1 MNWLKALLQRRRL
14 RGDLTAEIQ
23 EHLAEKVEELIA
35 GGMSRK
41 EATHAARREFGN
53 VTLVQ
58 ENSRGVWRWSLIED
72 LLMDVRFASRM
83 LRRSPGFAVV
93 AILTLALGVGAT
105 TAIFS
110 VVHAVLLNPLLM
122 QQPQRVVLLREQWR
136 DLFGAVSV
144 GNFTAVRRQG
154 TSFANLCASSDASF
168 NLATQDAPV
177 RVQGALATADCFAM
191 FGVPPIA
198 GRFFTG
204 DEDQPGRGQ
213 VALISERLW
222 RSRLGADPTVVGR
235 PLRING
241 SPYIVAGI
249 MPRTFDP
256 LLSEREL
263 WIPAAF
269 TEKQL
274 ADHDNHYLTVVARLK
289 PGVAL
294 EQGQAELNV
303 IALRLQQAYPL
314 DDQDRTLNIQPL
326 TTVLLGDQRLVLPMM
341 LGAVGFVLLIACANI
356 VSLQLARSRTRQRE
370 IAMRAALGASRSRLV
385 RQLLVENVLLGIAG
399 GVVGVALAYWALMW
413 IVAHGPAEMP
423 RLDQSRIDGIA
434 LLFATGIAFL
444 SSLVFGL
451 APARRSS
458 STNLN
463 EAFKN
468 SAAAASGHRDPI
480 RSALVVVEVAL
491 ALVLMAGAGLL
502 IRSALLVAH
511 VDPGFDTS
519 DLVVGRVGLP
529 DSEYHDPVAARQTF
543 EKIVREAAALPG
555 VQSAAVVSRAPL
567 AGGASSNGL
576 IAEGKLMSLA
586 SVVNSRLQIVSPGY
600 LSTARIPLKAG
611 RNFTSQDTREKT
623 FVTII
628 NETLARAMWPGQNPI
643 GKRFA
648 CCEPGPKGR
657 EDPVWHEVVGVTA
670 DVRAQGLDQQPQP
683 EFYLPLAQVPP
694 PAWEWIGRTMDL
706 TLRTRDAEIPAR
718 ALQALVASI
727 APGVPVYQL
736 STMQQKIASTLERS
750 HFDTFLLSIFAAAA
764 LLLSSVGIYG
774 VLSYMVTQRTRDIG
788 IRMALGATGSRILG
802 EVLWHGAR
810 LTFAGVVLGL
820 AGALAGVRVLSSML
834 YGVRSTDVVTF
845 GIACFVLIAA
855 ALLASYL
862 PASRATRVD
871 PMVALRHE

>member
-1 MNWLKALLQRRRL
+1 MSSIKRLFFRRQL
-14 RGDLTAEIQ
+14 HSELSEEIL
-23 EHLAEKVEELIA
+23 EHLEEKIEELVA
-35 GGMSRK
+35 GGMSRD
-41 EATHAARREFGN
+41 EATHVARREFGN
-53 VTLVQ
+53 MTLIQ
-58 ENSRGVWRWSLIED
+58 EDSRGVWRWLSIESLFT
-72 LLMDVRFASRM
+72 DVRFALRT

-110 VVHAVLLNPLLM
+110 VIHAVLLNPLSM
-122 QQPQRVVLLREQWR
+122 QQPQRVVLLREHWR
-136 DLFGAVSV
+136 DLFAAVSV
-144 GNFTAVRRQG
+144 GNFADVRRQS

-168 NLATQDAPV
+168 NLATQNAPV

-198 GRFFTG
+198 GGFFTD

-213 VALISERLW
+213 VVLISERLW
-222 RSRLGADPTVVGR
+222 RSRLGADPSIVGR
-235 PLRING
+235 LLRING
-241 SPYIVAGI
+241 APYVVAGI
-249 MPRTFDP
+249 MPREFDP
-256 LLSEREL
+256 LLSDRDL
-263 WIPAAF
+263 WTPAAF
-269 TEKQL
+269 TERQL
-274 ADHDNHYLTVVARLK
+274 ADHDNHYLNVVARLK
-289 PGVAL
+289 PGVSI
-294 EQGQAELNV
+294 EQAQAELNV
-303 IALRLQQAYPL
+303 VALRLQQAYPL
-314 DDQDRTLNIQPL
+314 DDQGRTLNIQPL
-326 TTVLLGDQRLVLPMM
+326 TTVLLGDQRQVLPMM
-341 LGAVGFVLLIACANI
+341 LGAVGFVLLIASANI
-356 VSLQLARSRTRQRE
+356 ANLQLARSRTRQKE
-370 IAMRAALGASRSRLV
+370 IAMRAALGASRPRLV
-385 RQLLVENVLLGIAG
+385 RQLLVENIVLGLAG
-399 GVVGVALAYWALMW
+399 GVVGVTLAYWALLW

-423 RLDQSRIDGIA
+423 RLDQSHIDASA
-434 LLFATGIAFL
+434 LLFATATAFL

-451 APARRSS
+451 APALRSA

-468 SAAAASGHRDPI
+468 SAAASSGLRDPV
-480 RSALVVVEVAL
+480 RSALVVGEVAL

-543 EKIVREAAALPG
+543 EKIVRDTAALPG

-567 AGGASSNGL
+567 AGGGSSNGL
-576 IAEGKLMSLA
+576 IAEGKPMSLA
-586 SVVNSRLQIVSPGY
+586 SIVNSRLQIVSPGY
-600 LSTARIPLKAG
+600 VSTARIPLKAG
-611 RNFTSQDTREKT
+611 RDFTSQDTRDKT

-628 NETLARAMWPGQNPI
+628 NETLAGTMWPGQNPI

-657 EDPVWHEVVGVTA
+657 EDPVWHEVVGVAA

-683 EFYLPLAQVPP
+683 EFYLPMAQVPP
-694 PAWEWIGRTMDL
+694 QAWDWIGRTMDL
-706 TLRTRDAEIPAR
+706 TLRTRDAEVPAR
-718 ALQALVASI
+718 ALQTLVATI

-736 STMQQKIASTLERS
+736 STMQQKIAGTLERS

-788 IRMALGATGSRILG
+788 IRMALGATGARVLG

-810 LTFAGVVLGL
+810 LTFAGVALGL
-820 AGALAGVRVLSSML
+820 AGALAGVRMLSSML
-834 YGVRSTDVVTF
+834 YGVRSTDAVTF

-871 PMVALRHE
+871 PMAALRHE